1 MGESAGQLELV
12 DSRIDL
18 RLADSAEYGGR
29 DSGNDAYPSIS
40 ALRRPNVPAHV
51 RDLNES

>member
-29 DSGNDAYPSIS
+29 DSGNDAYPSIQPYAARTSQRMS
-40 ALRRPNVPAHV
+40 AI
-51 RDLNES
+51 